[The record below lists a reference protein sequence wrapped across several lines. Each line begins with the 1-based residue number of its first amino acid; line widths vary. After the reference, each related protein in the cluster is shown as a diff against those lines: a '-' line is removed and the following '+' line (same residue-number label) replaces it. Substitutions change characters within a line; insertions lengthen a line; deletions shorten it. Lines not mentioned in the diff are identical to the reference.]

1 MAVFSMRKILI
12 RSVPVLSLLV
22 LLEMVGG
29 SFLGTHY
36 HDIRPIFLVLLPPFL
51 ALGGNVGS
59 VFGSRISSAL
69 HLGTIRPSL
78 KSNGVLRSNVLALLS
93 SGLISFSF
101 LGLFVH
107 ILSTFTSVPSLGLV
121 RFLSITLLSGTC
133 LTLFTIGL
141 SLYTCF
147 ASFKRGIDPDDYVVP
162 IVTTTT
168 DLVGILFL
176 LTFIAL
182 LGT

>member
-1 MAVFSMRKILI
+1 MSVFSTKAIVL

-29 SFLGTHY
+29 SFLGKQY
-36 HDIRPIFLVLLPPFL
+36 SEIQPIFLILLPPFL
-51 ALGGNVGS
+51 AKGGNIGS
-59 VFGSRISSAL
+59 VFGSRVSSAL
-69 HLGTIRPSL
+69 HLGTIKPA
-78 KSNGVLRSNVLALLS
+78 LRDNPALRANVVALLV
-93 SGLISFSF
+93 SGLTSYLF
-101 LGLFVH
+101 LGFLVYLLSLF
-107 ILSTFTSVPSLGLV
+107 TPVPSLGLC
-121 RFLSITLLSGTC
+121 RFLSITLLSGSC

-176 LTFIAL
+176 LSFIAL